1 MSDKLHQFLPIWDI
15 PDFLKCPVAGAMLTV
30 EKHRSILKKCGYDV
44 KSMKPYEYHQKI
56 MLKLGGENNVSQ
68 KVNNFIRNQSAGK
81 MARVAGMTEQEIRD
95 LWSEHLVTGD
105 VGPLFYAIV
114 SHKKTSPELLADI
127 AGELHMQ
134 AHANM
139 TEIFTIRR
147 QMELMTER
155 IDRKKQKLAEK
166 SRVLKEISKARK
178 TDAAAIRHLE
188 ARNRELTARVQTLQ
202 PDPAARARN
211 NAEKIRLGEK
221 IQALTAE
228 LEQESKA
235 HQALMRQH
243 KALQIEMFSTRS
255 ELELVKKQFHALVSG
270 WQPCSTP
277 VCGNP
282 AEVAAQNT
290 CNRETCNTETCTKS
304 PCTRDSCA
312 RYRLC
317 AKRIFL
323 VGGITKMRAFYKEVV
338 ENAGGEFHYHNG
350 CMKNANANLEA
361 KVKRCDLVLC
371 PVNCNSHNACRK
383 VKQLCNRHNKPLK
396 ILSSSS
402 LSAVS
407 QALLE
412 PDSTVTLN

>member
-1 MSDKLHQFLPIWDI
+1 MSDKLHQFLPIWAI

-56 MLKLGGENNVSQ
+56 MLKLGDENNVSQ

-81 MARVAGMTEQEIRD
+81 MTRIAGMTEQEIRN

-114 SHKKTSPELLADI
+114 AHKKTSPELLADI

-155 IDRKKQKLAEK
+155 LDREKQKLAEK
-166 SRVLKEISKARK
+166 SRALKEMSKARK

-211 NAEKIRLGEK
+211 NAEKIRFGET

-228 LEQESKA
+228 RDQESKA
-235 HQALMRQH
+235 HQALMRRH

-255 ELELVKKQFHALVSG
+255 ELELVKKEFQSLVSG
-270 WQPCSTP
+270 WRPCSTP
-277 VCGNP
+277 LCGNP
-282 AEVAAQNT
+282 AEDAAQAT
-290 CNRETCNTETCTKS
+290 CSTETCTKA
-304 PCTRDSCA
+304 PCPRDNCN

-338 ENAGGEFHYHNG
+338 ENAGGEFHYHDG
-350 CMKNANANLEA
+350 CMKNASDNIEA

-383 VKQLCNRHNKPLK
+383 VKQLCSRHNKPLK